1 MQITKQRARPVWPA
15 KTPPEDDS
23 RLLKNSKGNRDDE
36 WNFVEGNRQT
46 LLYSLARDNN
56 KKD

>member
-23 RLLKNSKGNRDDE
+23 IDCSRIAKEIAMMS
-36 WNFVEGNRQT
+36 VEGKRQT